1 MKFQQIR
8 NATTKLEYGGTTF
21 LVDPWL
27 ADTGA
32 MGSFRQINNPD
43 FSPMLDEQ
51 LDIPMPMCGLP
62 MAADEVLKG
71 VDAYIVTHVHPD
83 HIDMGPDGTCGGPLC
98 HDTPLWVQN
107 EGDAAVMKVSGFTDV
122 RLLSEQG
129 TTVQGVKLTKIAGC
143 HGTIEPCGPSCGV
156 VLEAEGEPTV
166 YLVGDTVWFDAVEQA
181 LRTYRPAVIVV
192 NACAAYLKK
201 NGRLIMNADDIE
213 LIRRVCPDA
222 WIIASHMD
230 TVAHAALTRYSLR
243 LVLEAKGL
251 DNVYIPDDGETYV
264 FD

>member
-1 MKFQQIR
+1 
-8 NATTKLEYGGTTF
+8 
-21 LVDPWL
+21 
-27 ADTGA
+27 
-32 MGSFRQINNPD
+32 
-43 FSPMLDEQ
+43 
-51 LDIPMPMCGLP
+51 
-62 MAADEVLKG
+62 
-71 VDAYIVTHVHPD
+71 
-83 HIDMGPDGTCGGPLC
+83 
-98 HDTPLWVQN
+98 
-107 EGDAAVMKVSGFTDV
+107 MKVSGFTDV

-166 YLVGDTVWFDAVEQA
+166 YLVGDTVWFDSVEQA